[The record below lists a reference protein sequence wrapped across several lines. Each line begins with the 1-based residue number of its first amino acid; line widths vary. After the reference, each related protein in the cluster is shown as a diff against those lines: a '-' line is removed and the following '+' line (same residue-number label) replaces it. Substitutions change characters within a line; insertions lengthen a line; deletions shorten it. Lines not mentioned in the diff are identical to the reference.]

1 MMALDLCNRFG
12 DSGMTAEE
20 LLANVEIK
28 STKPMTMFLA
38 LLSLLRE
45 VGE

>member
-28 STKPMTMFLA
+28 STKLTMFLA